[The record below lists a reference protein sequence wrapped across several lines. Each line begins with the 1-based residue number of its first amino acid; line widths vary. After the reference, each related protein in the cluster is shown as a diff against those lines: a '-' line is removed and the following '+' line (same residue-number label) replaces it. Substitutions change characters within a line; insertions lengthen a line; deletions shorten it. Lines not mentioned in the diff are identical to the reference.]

1 MKITIN
7 WFSIVALPY
16 TVYVGITEKVSW
28 WAILLVYLLL
38 IDITSTF
45 KIGK

>member
-7 WFSIVALPY
+7 WFVIAVLPY

-28 WAILLVYLLL
+28 WVILLVYLLTVN
-38 IDITSTF
+38 ITSTF